1 MIYRI
6 SEIILFICIG
16 KLLNYKEIKNDISIN
31 IININI
37 DPNFSINDILPHID
51 KLYEYITYMTYITRN
66 EIAYHDL
73 LSLEEELL
81 QFHNTPTDTNNEKYF
96 R

>member
-51 KLYEYITYMTYITRN
+51 KLYEYITHN
-66 EIAYHDL
+66 EIEYHDL